1 MQCVNLITQQKFS
14 SHALSLERKL
24 LMLYDGLPMKGYNII
39 YTVRAFIFAGFYFH
53 LFAAPNIF
61 ADLNFRQL

>member
-1 MQCVNLITQQKFS
+1 MQCVNGVTWKKFS

-24 LMLYDGLPMKGYNII
+24 LMLYDGVLTKGYNIM
-39 YTVRAFIFAGFYFH
+39 YTVKAFIFVGLYFR

-61 ADLNFRQL
+61 AGLNIC